1 LNAQAEVEPLLAL
14 ATQLRDLAGNGGP
27 AAVEAY
33 VRNAKVALHRKARHL
48 VLHDAAG
55 GAT

>member
-1 LNAQAEVEPLLAL
+1 
-14 ATQLRDLAGNGGP
+14 
-27 AAVEAY
+27 